1 MSAAKPV
8 RSGAP
13 NFPRDAGPGGAA
25 AASSSTCAAAAA
37 ARDGGAEAGGGAL
50 AVAAA
55 ATPRGGH
62 RSAVVPAAPVRRS
75 VARSAA
81 PLPDTVV
88 EYQSDESRYGRGEMH
103 LSAVVSEGDTVVYR
117 TGTWYVDGVLVGD
130 PHDESGEDESDG
142 GTPSHSYELCRI
154 DTIQVVWTHNCE
166 HGLLRGLAVDP
177 QNETNDEHSNENET
191 AARLSLRI
199 PLEDVQFGPEQLIAV
214 LKNVVWE
221 SERERGDDDDDE
233 AETGRCSIPL
243 DSSLWEQHDAN
254 NDL

>member
-8 RSGAP
+8 RSGHRTSP
-13 NFPRDAGPGGAA
+13 GTRGPAVPPLLRLRLVLLLLLLG
-25 AASSSTCAAAAA
+25 TV
-37 ARDGGAEAGGGAL
+37 ARRPGEAL
-50 AVAAA
+50 SPSRAA

-221 SERERGDDDDDE
+221 SERERGDDDE